1 MDEKLITI
9 LRFEIQISAFVF
21 LNL

>member
-1 MDEKLITI
+1 MDEKLVTI
-9 LRFEIQISAFVF
+9 LRFEIQSSAFVF